1 MTLFFASCDCVG
13 KYLSAGKHIPGC
25 PMDSSCHFCG
35 LQPRMCRMMG
45 RCGGIAKISKTIDLR
60 EQARQ
65 KMKVQLSNKMKDLS
79 AKLNILINLGHVSES
94 LQEKIDALKATF
106 NALCGKKPLDPE
118 TLKSAEKI
126 LLQLQRINVT
136 QKAASVKRLKEE
148 EDAALAECAAEDFMP
163 ERSD

>member
-1 MTLFFASCDCVG
+1 MTLFFASCDCAG
-13 KYLSAGKHIPGC
+13 KYSSAGKHIPGC

-35 LQPRMCRMMG
+35 LQPHMCRMMG

-65 KMKVQLSNKMKDLS
+65 TIKGNLTK
-79 AKLNILINLGHVSES
+79 KLNELVPKLNLLINLGHVSES

-126 LLQLQRINVT
+126 LLQLQKINVT
-136 QKAASVKRLKEE
+136 QKAASDKRLKEE
-148 EDAALAECAAEDFMP
+148 EDAALA
-163 ERSD
+163 